1 MLDRIGFENISVDE
15 TDSTMTLDI
24 LVPDEE
30 GEDGLQSSENSS
42 EPGSTIWIR
51 EFCNYLYYWIF
62 YLLIKFYIR
71 AQKSRKENSLYI
83 FQHFLRIAALR
94 VYLQG

>member
-30 GEDGLQSSENSS
+30 GEDVLQSSENSS

-62 YLLIKFYIR
+62 YLLIKFLYTSSKE
-71 AQKSRKENSLYI
+71 QKRK
-83 FQHFLRIAALR
+83 
-94 VYLQG
+94 

>member
-30 GEDGLQSSENSS
+30 GEEG
-42 EPGSTIWIR
+42 
-51 EFCNYLYYWIF
+51 
-62 YLLIKFYIR
+62 
-71 AQKSRKENSLYI
+71 
-83 FQHFLRIAALR
+83 
-94 VYLQG
+94 

>member
-42 EPGSTIWIR
+42 QPGLLYVKFTILLGNICSIIIGL
-51 EFCNYLYYWIF
+51 ETITYL
-62 YLLIKFYIR
+62 
-71 AQKSRKENSLYI
+71 
-83 FQHFLRIAALR
+83 
-94 VYLQG
+94 